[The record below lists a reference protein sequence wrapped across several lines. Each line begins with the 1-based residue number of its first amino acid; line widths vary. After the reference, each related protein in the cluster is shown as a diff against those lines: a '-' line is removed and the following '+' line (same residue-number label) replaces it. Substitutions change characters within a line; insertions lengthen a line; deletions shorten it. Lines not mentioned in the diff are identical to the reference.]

1 MKARDFTQSGFAD
14 TSFVDAEDADPR
26 VGLVNLAD
34 VMLVFACGL
43 MVALVVNWN
52 IKLPS
57 AVEVSDVGEMSELS
71 QDEIND
77 MAQDMLSDTGTGY
90 QEKGIVYEDP
100 TTKQLYMLEQTDE
113 SDTDDGSGDAG
124 STSGSASASGTS
136 GSASTD
142 STSGAGES
150 TAAASSAR

>member
-1 MKARDFTQSGFAD
+1 MKARDFTQSGFGDSA
-14 TSFVDAEDADPR
+14 FVEQEDADPR

-52 IKLPS
+52 IDLPS
-57 AVEVSDVGEMSELS
+57 AVEVSDIADMSELS

-77 MAQDMLSDTGTGY
+77 MAKDMLNDTGTGY

-100 TTKQLYMLEQTDE
+100 TTKQLYMLEQVPDDE
-113 SDTDDGSGDAG
+113 SEDDN
-124 STSGSASASGTS
+124 
-136 GSASTD
+136 
-142 STSGAGES
+142 
-150 TAAASSAR
+150 ASSADTSSSDGSAASNSGE